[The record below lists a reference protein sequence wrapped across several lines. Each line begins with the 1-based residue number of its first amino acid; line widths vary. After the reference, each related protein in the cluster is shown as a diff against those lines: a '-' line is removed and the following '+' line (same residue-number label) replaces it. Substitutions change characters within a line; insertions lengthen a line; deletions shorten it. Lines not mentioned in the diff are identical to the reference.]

1 MPKILD
7 NFSLKSKKFLD
18 SRMSFKT
25 KALMNDYDKNSLP
38 SGMLSYCLEDN
49 KYYSF
54 NGTEW
59 KELSLD
65 SLKISADPANKA
77 TLKADGLFV
86 GGVSETEIN
95 KALETYKQEV
105 TTELAKKA
113 NVTDLANK
121 LDSTALETYKQEVTT
136 ELAKKANSTEVET
149 KLNAKLDSTALETY
163 KQEVTTK
170 LNTKLDANTEFKTI
184 NGQDIKGNGNIAIS
198 VDNID
203 MTGYYT
209 KTQTDEELAKKA
221 NVTDLANKLDSTALE
236 TYKQE
241 VTTSLAQ
248 KLDITTA
255 GTTYATKA
263 ELNQANV
270 NISSEDNNKLV
281 KKTDGLFVDA
291 VSNTELTT
299 KLADYTTTTDL
310 TTKLTAKVDT
320 TALET
325 YKQEVTASLSNK
337 VEQTALTTTLEQYLK
352 KDQIGQVGGGITA
365 TWAEDTKTFTLKGIT
380 LAQI

>member
-1 MPKILD
+1 
-7 NFSLKSKKFLD
+7 
-18 SRMSFKT
+18 
-25 KALMNDYDKNSLP
+25 
-38 SGMLSYCLEDN
+38 
-49 KYYSF
+49 
-54 NGTEW
+54 
-59 KELSLD
+59 
-65 SLKISADPANKA
+65 
-77 TLKADGLFV
+77 
-86 GGVSETEIN
+86 
-95 KALETYKQEV
+95 
-105 TTELAKKA
+105 
-113 NVTDLANK
+113 
-121 LDSTALETYKQEVTT
+121 
-136 ELAKKANSTEVET
+136 
-149 KLNAKLDSTALETY
+149 
-163 KQEVTTK
+163 
-170 LNTKLDANTEFKTI
+170 
-184 NGQDIKGNGNIAIS
+184 
-198 VDNID
+198 

-221 NVTDLANKLDSTALE
+221 NVTDLANKLDSTALD
-236 TYKQE
+236 TYKGE

-270 NISSEDNNKLV
+270 NISSEANNKLV

-299 KLADYTTTTDL
+299 KLADYTTTADL

>member
-121 LDSTALETYKQEVTT
+121 LDSTALDTYK
-136 ELAKKANSTEVET
+136 
-149 KLNAKLDSTALETY
+149 
-163 KQEVTTK
+163 
-170 LNTKLDANTEFKTI
+170 
-184 NGQDIKGNGNIAIS
+184 G
-198 VDNID
+198 
-203 MTGYYT
+203 
-209 KTQTDEELAKKA
+209 
-221 NVTDLANKLDSTALE
+221 
-236 TYKQE
+236 E

-255 GTTYATKA
+255 ETTYATKA

-270 NISSEDNNKLV
+270 NISSEANNKLV

-291 VSNTELTT
+291 VSNTDLTT

-310 TTKLTAKVDT
+310 TTKLTAKLDS

-337 VEQTALTTTLEQYLK
+337 VEQTVLTTTLEQYLK

-365 TWAEDTKTFTLKGIT
+365 TWTEDTKTFTLKGIT

>member
-105 TTELAKKA
+105 TT
-113 NVTDLANK
+113 
-121 LDSTALETYKQEVTT
+121 
-136 ELAKKANSTEVET
+136 
-149 KLNAKLDSTALETY
+149 
-163 KQEVTTK
+163 K

-221 NVTDLANKLDSTALE
+221 NVTDLANKLDSTALD
-236 TYKQE
+236 TYKGE

-270 NISSEDNNKLV
+270 NISSEANNKLV

-320 TALET
+320 TSLET

>member
-54 NGTEW
+54 NGTVW

-113 NVTDLANK
+113 N
-121 LDSTALETYKQEVTT
+121 
-136 ELAKKANSTEVET
+136 STEVET
-149 KLNAKLDSTALETY
+149 KLTAKLDSTALETY

-170 LNTKLDANTEFKTI
+170 LNAKLDANTEFKTV
-184 NGQDIKGNGNIAIS
+184 NGQDIKGTGNIAIS

-203 MTGYYT
+203 MSGYYT

-241 VTTSLAQ
+241 VTTELAK

-270 NISSEDNNKLV
+270 NISAEANNKLV

-291 VSNTELTT
+291 VSNTDLTT

-310 TTKLTAKVDT
+310 ETKLNAKVDT

-325 YKQEVTASLSNK
+325 YKQEVTTKLGNK
-337 VEQTALTTTLEQYLK
+337 VEQTTLTTTLEQYLK

-380 LAQI
+380 PAQI

>member
-121 LDSTALETYKQEVTT
+121 LDSTALDTYK
-136 ELAKKANSTEVET
+136 
-149 KLNAKLDSTALETY
+149 
-163 KQEVTTK
+163 
-170 LNTKLDANTEFKTI
+170 
-184 NGQDIKGNGNIAIS
+184 G
-198 VDNID
+198 
-203 MTGYYT
+203 
-209 KTQTDEELAKKA
+209 
-221 NVTDLANKLDSTALE
+221 
-236 TYKQE
+236 E

-270 NISSEDNNKLV
+270 NISSEANNKLV

-299 KLADYTTTTDL
+299 KLADYTTTADL

>member
-1 MPKILD
+1 
-7 NFSLKSKKFLD
+7 
-18 SRMSFKT
+18 MSFKT

-86 GGVSETEIN
+86 
-95 KALETYKQEV
+95 
-105 TTELAKKA
+105 
-113 NVTDLANK
+113 
-121 LDSTALETYKQEVTT
+121 
-136 ELAKKANSTEVET
+136 
-149 KLNAKLDSTALETY
+149 
-163 KQEVTTK
+163 
-170 LNTKLDANTEFKTI
+170 
-184 NGQDIKGNGNIAIS
+184 
-198 VDNID
+198 
-203 MTGYYT
+203 
-209 KTQTDEELAKKA
+209 
-221 NVTDLANKLDSTALE
+221 
-236 TYKQE
+236 
-241 VTTSLAQ
+241 
-248 KLDITTA
+248 
-255 GTTYATKA
+255 
-263 ELNQANV
+263 
-270 NISSEDNNKLV
+270 
-281 KKTDGLFVDA
+281 DA

-299 KLADYTTTTDL
+299 KLADYTTTADL

>member
-136 ELAKKANSTEVET
+136 
-149 KLNAKLDSTALETY
+149 KLD
-163 KQEVTTK
+163 
-170 LNTKLDANTEFKTI
+170 TKLDANTEFKTI

-221 NVTDLANKLDSTALE
+221 NVTDLANKLDSTALD
-236 TYKQE
+236 TYKGE

-270 NISSEDNNKLV
+270 NISSEANNKLV